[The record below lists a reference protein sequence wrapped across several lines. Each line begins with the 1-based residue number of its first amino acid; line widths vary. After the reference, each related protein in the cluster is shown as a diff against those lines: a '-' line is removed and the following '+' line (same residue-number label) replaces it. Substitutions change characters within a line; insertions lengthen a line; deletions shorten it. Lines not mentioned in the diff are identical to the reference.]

1 MSGVDRR
8 VVRLTTALGAKIGTT
23 KWTVL
28 IDAE

>member
-1 MSGVDRR
+1 MSGVDR
-8 VVRLTTALGAKIGTT
+8 VVRLITALGAKIGTT